1 MKNYLMLKIIDEK
14 LLDVKEVNLGIKDI
28 NNKKIKY
35 YDEFILI
42 NSELKTDI
50 IVNKYK
56 KVIYEND
63 YIINQGK
70 IIISLNYYPFY
81 QILIG
86 YLNDINNFISP
97 AFINFIGGTELEYSF
112 SELKN
117 YEFNAFIKKLNE
129 DNNKIFDK
137 NRTREVGALYNIDE
151 NRKVNYKNNLSEKKE
166 DKDISQVQNNKYNLI
181 DSPKKLIIN
190 NNNLNKNILK
200 DENEKLKEELD
211 FYKSENENL
220 RDEINKLK
228 DDNKKLSNEL
238 LNANEII
245 TNLNKLQQNNQENIK
260 MIDNLNKLI
269 QVKDKEINDLKIKL
283 INSGNIDKLMNN
295 DDLIFV
301 HFISIDE
308 KINCG
313 IKCSKTD
320 TFAEVEEKLYQKYE
334 EYRETNNNFFIRGK
348 SILRFKKIFE
358 NNIKDGDKIIL
369 NIIQ

>member
-1 MKNYLMLKIIDEK
+1 
-14 LLDVKEVNLGIKDI
+14 
-28 NNKKIKY
+28 
-35 YDEFILI
+35 
-42 NSELKTDI
+42 
-50 IVNKYK
+50 
-56 KVIYEND
+56 
-63 YIINQGK
+63 
-70 IIISLNYYPFY
+70 
-81 QILIG
+81 
-86 YLNDINNFISP
+86 
-97 AFINFIGGTELEYSF
+97 
-112 SELKN
+112 
-117 YEFNAFIKKLNE
+117 
-129 DNNKIFDK
+129 
-137 NRTREVGALYNIDE
+137 
-151 NRKVNYKNNLSEKKE
+151 
-166 DKDISQVQNNKYNLI
+166 
-181 DSPKKLIIN
+181 
-190 NNNLNKNILK
+190 
-200 DENEKLKEELD
+200 
-211 FYKSENENL
+211 
-220 RDEINKLK
+220 
-228 DDNKKLSNEL
+228 LSNEL

-260 MIDNLNKLI
+260 MIDNLNKII

-369 NIIQ
+369 NVIQ

>member
-1 MKNYLMLKIIDEK
+1 MNS
-14 LLDVKEVNLGIKDI
+14 GIKDI
-28 NNKKIKY
+28 NNKEIKY
-35 YDEFILI
+35 YDEFVLI
-42 NSELKTDI
+42 NSELKNDI
-50 IVNKYK
+50 IVNNKYK
-56 KVIYEND
+56 KTTYKND

-70 IIISLNYYPFY
+70 IIISLYYYPFY

-86 YLNDINNFISP
+86 YLNDINNFVSL

-117 YEFNAFIKKLNE
+117 YEYSAFIQKLNM

-137 NRTREVGALYNIDE
+137 DRRREVGALYYIDDIKKIISE
-151 NRKVNYKNNLSEKKE
+151 NNLSEKKE
-166 DKDISQVQNNKYNLI
+166 DKDNSQVQNNKNNLI

-190 NNNLNKNILK
+190 NYYLNKNILK
-200 DENEKLKEELD
+200 DENEKLKEELN

-220 RDEINKLK
+220 RNEINKLK

-238 LNANEII
+238 FNANEII
-245 TNLNKLQQNNQENIK
+245 TNLNKLQQNIQENIK

-269 QVKDKEINDLKIKL
+269 QLKDKEINDLKIKL
-283 INSGNIDKLMNN
+283 INSGNIDKLINN

-301 HFISIDE
+301 HFISKDE

-313 IKCSKTD
+313 IKCLKTD
-320 TFAEVEEKLYQKYE
+320 IFAEVEEKLYQKYE

-348 SILRFKKIFE
+348 SILRFKKICF
-358 NNIKDGDKIIL
+358 IKI
-369 NIIQ
+369 